1 MIFVKWFGWSVLW
14 LLPLLLRTVARA
26 LGRKSVFG
34 GRGAIRL
41 WCGSLLLLVA
51 SGAIEALIRAQLSS
65 GDDGP
70 GAALMGGEIG
80 RAHV

>member
-26 LGRKSVFG
+26 LGRKSIFG

-41 WCGSLLLLVA
+41 WCGSLLWPRPLNREPRVRLKTQKMKTKHPNFT
-51 SGAIEALIRAQLSS
+51 S
-65 GDDGP
+65 
-70 GAALMGGEIG
+70 
-80 RAHV
+80 